1 MLPSVKPK
9 TSVTQLARRPI
20 LVLCTLGIVA
30 VLLVGNSFS
39 VQTKLYDGDWWHF
52 LTTQEQEGFIFGYGE
67 CYSEPPGDNIRV
79 SLDDG
84 NTVLAVA
91 IFYQGHQKLRTR
103 PVAEVLKDIWSGHI
117 PVHEA
122 QHVTPGEG
130 WRERHGYFDGLWW
143 KGSSN
148 VEQLGFVEGYL
159 ACHNLERR
167 HVQPLPL
174 PPSRYV
180 DLLNAW
186 YHPGGD
192 ESVAAQ
198 HQADKIAAVLLR
210 YSGRAASPR

>member
-1 MLPSVKPK
+1 MLPSVKLKTLLPK
-9 TSVTQLARRPI
+9 MPKRPA

-30 VLLVGNSFS
+30 TLLVPDSFPI
-39 VQTKLYDGDWWHF
+39 QTKLYDGDWWHF
-52 LTTQEQEGFIFGYGE
+52 LTSQEQDGFIFGYGE
-67 CYSEPPGDNIRV
+67 CYSEPPGENIRV
-79 SLDDG
+79 SLDDD
-84 NTVLAVA
+84 NTRLEVA
-91 IFYQGHQKLRTR
+91 IFYQGHQKLRSRT
-103 PVAEVLKDIWSGHI
+103 VAQVLKDIWSGHI

-143 KGSSN
+143 KGSSS

-167 HVQPLPL
+167 HAQPLPL
-174 PPSRYV
+174 SPSRYV
-180 DLLNAW
+180 ELLNAW

-192 ESVAAQ
+192 ESVVAQ

-210 YSGRAASPR
+210 YSGRSTAAR